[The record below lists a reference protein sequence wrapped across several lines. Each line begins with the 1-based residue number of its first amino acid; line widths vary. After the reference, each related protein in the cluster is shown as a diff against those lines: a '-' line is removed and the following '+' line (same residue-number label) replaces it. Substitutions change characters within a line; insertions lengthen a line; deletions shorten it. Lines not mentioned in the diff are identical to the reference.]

1 MNKAQL
7 KAKDKRREKREIE
20 QIQMQGAKY
29 ALKVYRE
36 AVQIVMGLGD
46 KRLARIDEKFMEL
59 LRYDEE
65 LQRRKIRETI
75 GTRSFR
81 KLQ

>member
-7 KAKDKRREKREIE
+7 KAKEKRRERREVE
-20 QIQMQGAKY
+20 QFQMQGAKY

-46 KRLARIDEKFMEL
+46 KRLQRIDDKFMEL

-65 LQRRKIRETI
+65 LQRRKLRAHIN
-75 GTRSFR
+75 TRSVR
-81 KLQ
+81 ELQ

>member
-7 KAKDKRREKREIE
+7 KAKDKRREQREVE
-20 QIQMQGAKY
+20 QFQMQGAKY

-46 KRLARIDEKFMEL
+46 KRLSRIDDKFVEL
-59 LRYDEE
+59 LMYDEE
-65 LQRRKIRETI
+65 FKRRKRHEVINS
-75 GTRSFR
+75 RSFG
-81 KLQ
+81 KF

>member
-7 KAKDKRREKREIE
+7 KAKEKRRTVREVQE
-20 QIQMQGAKY
+20 FQMQGAKY

-46 KRLARIDEKFMEL
+46 KRLARIDDKFTEL
-59 LRYDEE
+59 LLYDEE
-65 LQRRKIRETI
+65 LKRRSRHA
-75 GTRSFR
+75 RLNARPFR
-81 KLQ
+81 

>member
-1 MNKAQL
+1 MNKAQI
-7 KAKDKRREKREIE
+7 KAKEKRRERREVE
-20 QIQMQGAKY
+20 QLQMQGAKY

-36 AVQIVMGLGD
+36 AVQIIMGLGD

-65 LQRRKIRETI
+65 LQRRKLRAHTN
-75 GTRSFR
+75 TRSIG
-81 KLQ
+81 

>member
-7 KAKDKRREKREIE
+7 KAKEKRRERREIE
-20 QIQMQGAKY
+20 QLQMQGAKY

-36 AVQIVMGLGD
+36 AVQIIMGLGD

-59 LRYDEE
+59 LKYDEE
-65 LQRRKIRETI
+65 MQRRKVHANLN
-75 GTRSFR
+75 TRPVR